1 MSAAILFAGTLLLSP
16 AVVPP
21 ERLDDVEATRPSGV
35 DAQAQAEVVLALV
48 IDAQGVVQ
56 AVRVLE
62 SGGEAFDAA
71 AIEAA
76 RQFRFNPAREGDTP
90 IPVEIEFA
98 YVFEAEPAPR
108 PVSSDIDEEETIQLV
123 TTPVEATR
131 VELSAEDGERIAG
144 SQGDA
149 IKSAQVLG
157 GVGRPSLGTG
167 ELVLWGSAPS
177 DTRRQVDWILVPR
190 LFHLGGGRS
199 VVPSPRVDTVSVV
212 PGGFGP
218 AYGRAIGGLV
228 LVSTAGPPDRED
240 RQGAYA
246 RIDPIDVGVGV
257 DTFAGEQGHLWVS
270 ARRSVLTQ
278 TFGRVAPE
286 STRAVVPLPESW
298 DYQSRADVALRSDL
312 TLTVLG
318 LGAED
323 RVTRTLPARTEDIAF
338 SERAFAGFHR
348 LGARLAWTG
357 PDGSAAEVATWFG
370 VDRDRTQQDFT
381 TVAVGARTDT
391 WRGGVRL
398 AQQRPLHSWLE
409 VRWGIDAEV
418 ARAALRR
425 EGALTLPAREGDVIV
440 YGQHPGDRVGSD
452 AWRSTQG
459 SMAAHVTTAFSWGGG
474 RWRLEPGLRVEP
486 MVQTGDRILPVR
498 PIEPEVGY
506 ADVELAL
513 MPRGELIWSPLE
525 ALRWFVAAGRYTQA
539 PDAADL
545 SPIFG
550 NPRLTPATADHAVLG
565 GEGGPT
571 RWLSMGAT
579 GFFIRSQDRT
589 GRHPEATPPTAE
601 LLLSEGRGRSFGG
614 QFAVTARPTDAIDA
628 RFVYAWTR
636 SQRRDPGR
644 EAWRRSDFDQPHL
657 LTVVLGWKHRSGLSV
672 GGRATLTS
680 GFPRTAVVNAV
691 PNARAAQWDP
701 IFGPQNAQRLPTFF
715 ELSVR
720 TAYAHRW
727 STGELSVWLDV
738 QNATHRANA
747 YEFFYSVDYAQR
759 GVVRGL
765 PILPL
770 LGLEVRT

>member
-1 MSAAILFAGTLLLSP
+1 MSASVLLAGVLALSP
-16 AVVPP
+16 PIVPP
-21 ERLDDVEATRPSGV
+21 ERLDDVEATRPAGV
-35 DAQAQAEVVLALV
+35 EPDAVAQVVLALV

-56 AVRVLE
+56 EVRVVE

-71 AIEAA
+71 ALDAA
-76 RQFRFNPAREGDTP
+76 RRFRFSPALEGDTP
-90 IPVEIEFA
+90 IPVEIEFV
-98 YVFEAEPAPR
+98 YVFEAQPLPP
-108 PVSSDIDEEETIQLV
+108 PVSSDIDEEETVQLV

-131 VELSAEDGERIAG
+131 AELRGDEGERIAG

-149 IKSAQVLG
+149 IKAAQVLG

-228 LVSTAGPPDRED
+228 LVSTAGPPERAE
-240 RQGAYA
+240 RLGAYA
-246 RIDPIDVGVGV
+246 RLDPIDVGAGV
-257 DTFAGEQGHLWVS
+257 DTFAGERGHLS
-270 ARRSVLTQ
+270 IAARRSVLTQ
-278 TFGRVAPE
+278 TFGRVAPT
-286 STRAVVPLPESW
+286 STREVVPLPESW

-323 RVTRTLPARTEDIAF
+323 RVTRTLPARTDDVAF

-348 LGARLAWTG
+348 LGTRLAWTG
-357 PDGSAAEVATWFG
+357 TDGSTAEVATWFG
-370 VDRDRTQQDFT
+370 VDRDRTRQDFT

-398 AQQRPLHSWLE
+398 AQQRPLRSWLE
-409 VRWGIDAEV
+409 LRWGIDAEL

-425 EGALTLPAREGDVIV
+425 EGALTLPAREGDIIV

-459 SMAAHVTTAFSWGGG
+459 SMAAHVTTAFSWGKG

-498 PIEPEVGY
+498 PVEPEVGY

-513 MPRGELIWSPLE
+513 MPRGELVWSPLD
-525 ALRWFVAAGRYTQA
+525 ALRWFVAGGRYTQA

-550 NPRLTPATADHAVLG
+550 NPKLTPATADHAVLG
-565 GEGGPT
+565 GEGSPA

-579 GFFIRSQDRT
+579 GFFIRSQART
-589 GRHPEATPPTAE
+589 GRHPDATPPTAQ

-614 QFAVTARPTDAIDA
+614 QLAVTARPTDAIDA
-628 RFVYAWTR
+628 RLVYAWTR
-636 SQRRDPGR
+636 SQRRDPGAD
-644 EAWRRSDFDQPHL
+644 AWRRSDFDQPHL
-657 LTVVLGWKHRSGLSV
+657 LTAVLGWRHRSGVSV

-680 GFPRTAVVNAV
+680 GFPRTPVDAAV
-691 PNARAAQWDP
+691 PNVRAAAWDP
-701 IFGPQNAQRLPTFF
+701 VFGAHNTQRLPTFF
-715 ELSVR
+715 ELSLR
-720 TAYAHRW
+720 AAYAHRW
-727 STGELSVWLDV
+727 SSAALSVWLDV
-738 QNATHRANA
+738 QNATHRTNA
-747 YEFFYSVDYAQR
+747 YEFFYSVDYGQR

>member
-1 MSAAILFAGTLLLSP
+1 MSAAMLLAGVLAQSP
-16 AVVPP
+16 GLVPP
-21 ERLDDVEATRPSGV
+21 ERLDDVQAVRPSDV
-35 DAQAQAEVVLALV
+35 DPTAEAEVVLALV
-48 IDAQGVVQ
+48 IDEEGVVQ
-56 AVRVLE
+56 DVRVLE
-62 SGGEAFDAA
+62 SGGDTFDAA

-76 RQFRFNPAREGDTP
+76 RRFRFSPAREGDTP
-90 IPVEIEFA
+90 IPVEIEFV
-98 YVFEAEPAPR
+98 YVFEAEPRPS
-108 PVSSDIDEEETIQLV
+108 PVSSDIDEEETVQLV

-131 VELSAEDGERIAG
+131 AELRADEGERIAG

-167 ELVLWGSAPS
+167 ELVLWGAAPS

-199 VVPSPRVDTVSVV
+199 IVPSPRVDTVAVV

-228 LVSTAGPPDRED
+228 LVSTAGPPDREA

-246 RIDPIDVGVGV
+246 RVDPIDVGAGV
-257 DTFAGEQGHLWVS
+257 DTFAGERGHLSVS

-278 TFGRVAPE
+278 TFGRLAPE

-298 DYQSRADVALRSDL
+298 DYQARAEVALRPDL
-312 TLTVLG
+312 TLAVLG

-323 RVTRTLPARTEDIAF
+323 RVTRTLPARTDDVAF

-348 LGARLAWTG
+348 LGTRLAWTR
-357 PDGSAAEVATWFG
+357 PDGRAAEVSTWFG
-370 VDRDRTQQDFT
+370 VDRDRTRQDFT
-381 TVAVGARTDT
+381 TVAVGARADT

-398 AQQRPLHSWLE
+398 AQQRPLRPWLE
-409 VRWGIDAEV
+409 LRWGIDAEV
-418 ARAALRR
+418 ARAALQR
-425 EGALTLPAREGDVIV
+425 EGALTLPAREGDVVV

-459 SMAAHVTTAFSWGGG
+459 SVAAHVTTALSWGDG

-498 PIEPEVGY
+498 PVEPEVGY

-513 MPRGELIWSPLE
+513 MPRGELVWSPLD
-525 ALRWFVAAGRYTQA
+525 ALRWFVAGGRYTQA

-550 NPRLTPATADHAVLG
+550 SPRLTPAAADHVVLG
-565 GEGGPT
+565 GEGSPAA
-571 RWLSMGAT
+571 WVSMGAR

-589 GRHPEATPPTAE
+589 GRHPDATPPTAE
-601 LLLSEGRGRSFGG
+601 LLQSEGRGRRFGG
-614 QFAVTARPTDAIDA
+614 QLSVTARPRDNIDA
-628 RFVYAWTR
+628 RLVYAWTR
-636 SQRRDPGR
+636 SERRDPGR
-644 EAWRRSDFDQPHL
+644 EAWRRSDVDQPHL
-657 LTVVLGWKHRSGLSV
+657 LTAVLGWSHRSGVSV

-680 GFPRTAVVNAV
+680 GFPRTAVVRAV
-691 PNARAAQWDP
+691 PNARSAQWDP
-701 IFGPQNAQRLPTFF
+701 IFGTHNAERLPTFF

-720 TAYAHRW
+720 AAYAHRW
-727 STGELSVWLDV
+727 SRGALSVWLDV

-770 LGLEVRT
+770 VGLEVRT